1 MRIRMHLQETKQR
14 AIDLR
19 GKGYSY
25 SYIAKLVP
33 VSKSTLSDWLGK
45 IPFVPNK
52 HTIETIGKA
61 LAASGAKK
69 HAIKLESLNRAKM
82 QSEKDIVEIS
92 KRDLFMLGLAIYIGE
107 GGKSNDITRV
117 VNADPR
123 IIRLSIKWFVEIC
136 GIKTEQIRIRLYLY
150 PDNDEKEC
158 IDYWSGFTKVPVN
171 QFHTSIIDRRENKK
185 ENKKGKLPF
194 GTAHMS
200 IRSLGN
206 KNFGVNLH
214 RLILAWIERVL
225 C

>member
-1 MRIRMHLQETKQR
+1 MHLQQTKQK

-19 GKGYSY
+19 KRGYSY
-25 SYIAKLVP
+25 SYITQFVP

-45 IPFVPNK
+45 IPFLPNK

-61 LAASGAKK
+61 RAASGAKK
-69 HAIKLESLNRAKM
+69 HLMKLESLNKAKL
-82 QSEKDIVEIS
+82 QSEKDIGEIS

-107 GGKSNDITRV
+107 GGKFNDITRV

-123 IIRLSIKWFVEIC
+123 IIRLSIKWFIEIC
-136 GIKTEQIRIRLYLY
+136 GIRIEQIRIRLYLY
-150 PDNDEKEC
+150 PDNNELEC
-158 IDYWSGFTKVPVN
+158 VNYWSNFTEVPIS
-171 QFHTSIIDRRENKK
+171 QFHTSIIDRCVNKK

-200 IRSLGN
+200 IISLGD

-214 RLILAWIERVL
+214 RLILAWIDKVL

>member
-1 MRIRMHLQETKQR
+1 MHLQETKQK
-14 AIDLR
+14 AIELR
-19 GKGYSY
+19 RKGYSY
-25 SYIAKLVP
+25 NYIARFVP
-33 VSKSTLSDWLGK
+33 VSKSTLSDWLGR
-45 IPFVPNK
+45 IPFVPNQ

-61 LAASGAKK
+61 RAASGAKK
-69 HAIKLESLNRAKM
+69 HLIKVASLEKAKL
-82 QSEKDIVEIS
+82 QAQKDIGELS

-107 GGKSNDITRV
+107 GGKSNDITRI

-123 IIRLSIKWFVEIC
+123 IIRLSIRWFVEIC
-136 GIKTEQIRIRLYLY
+136 GVKLEQIKIRLYLY
-150 PDNDEKEC
+150 PDNNEQEC
-158 IDYWSGFTKVPVN
+158 INYWSKFTKIPVN

-185 ENKKGKLPF
+185 ENKNGKLPF

-200 IRSLGN
+200 IVSLGN